1 MSPPSRCNNLV
12 RRRKE
17 PGATVQ
23 DERTKSLKPER
34 EVEEVWRQQAGT
46 LLGSGRE
53 AEGGGGGAG
62 PELLRGSQTL
72 LITGRMF
79 AEGLLS
85 RAVM

>member
-1 MSPPSRCNNLV
+1 MWRRCGGSRL
-12 RRRKE
+12 E
-17 PGATVQ
+17 LFWVQ
-23 DERTKSLKPER
+23 VEKPR
-34 EVEEVWRQQAGT
+34 VD
-46 LLGSGRE
+46 
-53 AEGGGGGAG
+53 GGGAG